1 MNARRLCRKS
11 PGSPNIAPRAL
22 RWSRR
27 LAGWLVAL
35 AAVGLVSA
43 GTAQVRRPWVLAL
56 ERMLEV
62 ATGLEFESTVP
73 TSYAATIEAMC
84 AGRADVAFFAPLAYV
99 LAHQR
104 CGAEVKLISIRFD
117 RPYYGAQILVA
128 ADAGI
133 RRLADLRGKRFAYVD
148 PASTSG
154 YLYPAVHIKRA
165 GFDPNRFFSQ
175 TIFAGGHDKVVL
187 AIYQGQVEGGATFGD
202 EFGNDARQRVE
213 RQFPDV
219 KQKVVVLEYVKPYIP
234 NDTVSFRKGLD
245 PELVEKVVKA
255 LFRIA
260 QTSSGRQAIH
270 ELYQHEGYATYEDL
284 VTKYKVDRREFPSL
298 DAYFNPIREA
308 VRTLGIDLTKLVR

>member
-1 MNARRLCRKS
+1 MRTWRGVCAAALVVAAVAAAAAA
-11 PGSPNIAPRAL
+11 PAPRA
-22 RWSRR
+22 
-27 LAGWLVAL
+27 
-35 AAVGLVSA
+35 
-43 GTAQVRRPWVLAL
+43 WVLAFVPSLDAERVLATGRTL

-99 LAHQR
+99 LAHHR
-104 CGAEVKLISIRFD
+104 CGAEVKLISVRFD
-117 RPYYGAQILVA
+117 RPYYGAQILVGA
-128 ADAGI
+128 EAGV

-187 AIYQGQVEGGATFGD
+187 ALYQGQVEGGATFGD
-202 EFGNDARQRVE
+202 EFGNDARSRVE

-219 KQKVVVLEYVKPYIP
+219 KRRVLVLEYVKPYIP

-245 PELVEKVVKA
+245 PELTERVVKA

-270 ELYQHEGYATYEDL
+270 DLYQHEGYATYQDL
-284 VTKYKVDRREFPSL
+284 VTKYKVDPREFPNL

-308 VRTLGIDLTKLVR
+308 VRTLGIDLTQLVR